1 MDDCKESLC
10 AMQDCI
16 VIDITKKQLEELC
29 LLLRWKCFGIGAAN
43 RLLAFVSSRPVNLS
57 LKAIDF
63 RGYSGL
69 QVCVNDLMGLRV
81 IGWVLRFPLT
91 LSPAHVVLSGMDAM
105 GQVISDEEKRTKD
118 VRIVPYNWA
127 ESFRFG
133 SGAMGLE
140 VLAGIRVQIVQGAN
154 KVLGEGMLPLDQV
167 FAKLD
172 HDGYLRHVVHM
183 KNEAGEQGV
192 ERENRRAEA

>member
-1 MDDCKESLC
+1 
-10 AMQDCI
+10 MQDCI

-29 LLLRWKCFGIGAAN
+29 ILLRWKCFGIGAAN
-43 RLLAFVSSRPVNLS
+43 RLLAFVSSRAVNLS

-105 GQVISDEEKRTKD
+105 GQLISDEEKRTKD

-172 HDGYLRHVVHM
+172 HDGYLRHVVHV

-192 ERENRRAEA
+192 EREKEG

>member
-1 MDDCKESLC
+1 MFQKKE
-10 AMQDCI
+10 QD
-16 VIDITKKQLEELC
+16 
-29 LLLRWKCFGIGAAN
+29 LLF
-43 RLLAFVSSRPVNLS
+43 NLS
-57 LKAIDF
+57 AYRSDVYFNPDF
-63 RGYSGL
+63 L
-69 QVCVNDLMGLRV
+69 EVDRV
-81 IGWVLRFPLT
+81 L
-91 LSPAHVVLSGMDAM
+91 
-105 GQVISDEEKRTKD
+105 D

-172 HDGYLRHVVHM
+172 HDGYLRHVVHV

-192 ERENRRAEA
+192 ERERGG

>member
-1 MDDCKESLC
+1 MGNMNRGLH
-10 AMQDCI
+10 
-16 VIDITKKQLEELC
+16 LC
-29 LLLRWKCFGIGAAN
+29 LR
-43 RLLAFVSSRPVNLS
+43 
-57 LKAIDF
+57 
-63 RGYSGL
+63 
-69 QVCVNDLMGLRV
+69 Q
-81 IGWVLRFPLT
+81 
-91 LSPAHVVLSGMDAM
+91 H
-105 GQVISDEEKRTKD
+105 
-118 VRIVPYNWA
+118 WA

-192 ERENRRAEA
+192 EREKRRAEA